1 MTSSSASVRRGR
13 DRRFAWPFRRTLGT
27 VAVVASLAASP
38 LARADEP
45 DEPAPDLPALPESV
59 DGQDRV
65 DVLEKRVQE
74 LSERLRQSEE
84 ERRTSTP
91 PLSWEGYV
99 DSGFFVP
106 LGNGGVGFVR
116 DVGNKQFPQYGPDG
130 ATPYAWT
137 FLGDILGSP
146 INSRGEAAD
155 LGDPPGIHRF
165 DSVDS
170 NGAPGFLVNEVNLRP
185 RYSLSESAILRA
197 SINFV
202 PRSGA
207 NFSFGDFVDVD
218 LAEMEYLVTDDGK
231 TSVFAG
237 KILPVFGIEYKDR
250 KSDQRF
256 GITPSLVSRYTTGPQ
271 LGLKVRSKL
280 LSDWVVLAGSITN
293 NSSTTESFHF
303 YREVD
308 RNIGKTLNGRAALSV
323 PVGQLLHHGGDRLEV
338 GLSGEWGPQDGAS
351 DNAGDIWFL
360 GADLQYLSAN
370 YALKGQIMK
379 GHAPGRADEDVWGLD
394 LRYSGYLELD
404 WQLLARL
411 GLIGR
416 AEIRDATVV
425 LGTERLYLT
434 KQARFTAG
442 VRVVFNP
449 HIVLKAE
456 YLHNLEYGG
465 IAQIDNDVATSSLVL
480 AF

>member
-1 MTSSSASVRRGR
+1 MTPINASARRPQPAR
-13 DRRFAWPFRRTLGT
+13 LLPRALGA
-27 VAVVASLAASP
+27 AVLVTSLSTAA
-38 LARADEP
+38 LVRADDP
-45 DEPAPDLPALPESV
+45 DDPAAPDLPALSASSA
-59 DGQDRV
+59 DGEDRV
-65 DVLEKRVQE
+65 TALEERVDE
-74 LSERLRQSEE
+74 LAAQLRASEE
-84 ERRTSTP
+84 ERRASTSSLT
-91 PLSWEGYV
+91 WGGYV
-99 DSGFFVP
+99 DAGFFVP

-116 DVGNKQFPQYGPDG
+116 DVGNTQFPQYAPDG
-130 ATPYAWT
+130 AMPYAWT

-146 INSRGEAAD
+146 VNSRGEAAD
-155 LGDPPGIHRF
+155 LGNPPGITRF

-170 NGAPGFLVNEVNLRP
+170 GGAPGFLINEINLRP
-185 RYSLSESAILRA
+185 RYALAETAILRA
-197 SINFV
+197 SVNLV
-202 PRSGA
+202 PRSGV

-218 LAEMEYLVTDDGK
+218 LAEMEYVVTKDGK
-231 TSVFAG
+231 TSVFVG

-256 GITPSLVSRYTTGPQ
+256 GITPSLVSRYTSGTQ

-280 LSDWVVLAGSITN
+280 FSDWLILAAAVTN
-293 NSSTTESFHF
+293 NSSTVESFHF
-303 YREVD
+303 YREID

-323 PVGQLLHHGGDRLEV
+323 PVGDLLHLGGDRLEV

-351 DNAGDIWFL
+351 DNSGDIWFA
-360 GADLQYLSAN
+360 GGDLQYLSAN
-370 YALKGQIMK
+370 YTVKGQLLR
-379 GHAPGRADEDVWGLD
+379 GGAPGRADEGVWKLD

-404 WQLLARL
+404 WQLLARF
-411 GLIGR
+411 GIIAR
-416 AEIRDATVV
+416 AEIRDASVS

-434 KQARFTAG
+434 KQARFTGG

-456 YLHNLEYGG
+456 YLHNREYGG